1 MSDAAQAAPS
11 VIRGVRRAAIV
22 VVIASLAIAAALGIV
37 ALLAREFGETQ
48 AKVLLTTLAVAAFS
62 ITALCHLA
70 IVGRTVRWVGYV
82 GIAASTAALVPALVL
97 IWTEGME
104 PEAQGDWFKAL
115 GVLTVLAASLAQAN
129 LLLLLAARRQRAV
142 RIGLALTLVF
152 VAVVAV
158 MIWLPIITDGDIP
171 GDNQDYW
178 RAFGVIAILD
188 VLGTIVLPI
197 LGLVLRHGVATQRL
211 NITLSP
217 ALAERLTAAAS
228 ADGISRDAAALAAL
242 DRALPPAP

>member
-1 MSDAAQAAPS
+1 MSDAAAPS

-22 VVIASLAIAAALGIV
+22 VVIVSLAIAAALGIV
-37 ALLAREFGETQ
+37 ALLAEEFGQTQ
-48 AKVLLTTLAVAAFS
+48 SQVLLTTLAVAAFS

-70 IVGRTVRWVGYV
+70 IIGRTVRWVGYL

-97 IWTEGME
+97 IWADGMQ
-104 PEAQGDWFKAL
+104 PDAQGEWFKAL
-115 GVLTVLAASLAQAN
+115 GTLAVLAASLAQAN

-142 RIGLALTLVF
+142 RLGLALTLLF

-158 MIWLPIITDGDIP
+158 MIWLPILTEGDIP

-178 RAFGVIAILD
+178 RALGVIAILD

-197 LGLVLRHGVATQRL
+197 LGLVLRHGAAAQRL
-211 NITLSP
+211 ALTLP
-217 ALAERLTAAAS
+217 VELAQRLAAA
-228 ADGISRDAAALAAL
+228 ATTDGVSRDAAALAAL